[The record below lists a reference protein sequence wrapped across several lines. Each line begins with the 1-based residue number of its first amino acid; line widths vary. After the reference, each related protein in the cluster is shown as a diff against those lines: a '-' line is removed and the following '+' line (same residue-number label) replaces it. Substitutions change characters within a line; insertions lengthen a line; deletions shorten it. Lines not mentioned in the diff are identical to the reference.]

1 MANAFQVRALRKAAR
16 IAGSPERVRDILD
29 APPGAFCRWLEGD
42 EPMPEHFQHMLLE
55 FLSDME
61 STSTLP
67 RFFIYPSV
75 RGSNEQQQRQRNAEV
90 AHKP

>member
-1 MANAFQVRALRKAAR
+1 MANAFQMRALRKAAR
-16 IAGSPERVRDILD
+16 ITGSPERLRSILG

-42 EPMPEHFQHMLLE
+42 EAMPEYFQRMLLD

-67 RFFIYPSV
+67 CFLIYPSV
-75 RGSNEQQQRQRNAEV
+75 QRGNGEQRQRNAEV
-90 AHKP
+90 ADKP

>member
-1 MANAFQVRALRKAAR
+1 MAHAFQFRLLRKAAR
-16 IAGSPERVRDILD
+16 LAGGPERLRELLD

-42 EPMPEHFQHMLLE
+42 ELLPERFQRMLLD

-67 RFFIYPSV
+67 HFLIYPPV
-75 RGSNEQQQRQRNAEV
+75 RGNDEQRQRNAEV

>member
-1 MANAFQVRALRKAAR
+1 MAYAFQVRALRKAAL
-16 IAGSPERVRDILD
+16 IAGGPQRLRDILD
-29 APPGAFCRWLEGD
+29 APPGAFCRWAEGE
-42 EPMPEHFQHMLLE
+42 EPMPARFQSMLLD

-67 RFFIYPSV
+67 RFLIYPSV
-75 RGSNEQQQRQRNAEV
+75 RGSGDEQRQRNAEV

>member
-1 MANAFQVRALRKAAR
+1 MANAFQVRALRKAAL
-16 IAGSPERVRDILD
+16 IAGGPQRLRDILG
-29 APPGAFCRWLEGD
+29 APPGAFCRWLEG
-42 EPMPEHFQHMLLE
+42 EELMPARFQSMVLE
-55 FLSDME
+55 FLADME

-75 RGSNEQQQRQRNAEV
+75 QGSDEQRQRNPEV